1 MGTESAMKLEGR
13 VVLITGGRGGLGRA
27 VVPLFVQAGAQV
39 VLADRHGDAEPTP
52 GTISVRADVTDEGEV
67 RRMVDEALRRAG
79 RMDVLVNLVG
89 GFATGRLAET
99 DLATW
104 QRMATVNLTPAF
116 LLSRAVLPSML
127 ERRAG
132 RILHVA
138 ARAAVEP
145 FPGAAAYIVAKA
157 GLVALIRT
165 LALELAGSG
174 VTVNG
179 VLPGTMDTPANR
191 RSMPGAD
198 PGRWVT
204 PEAVAQ
210 ALRFLASD
218 EAGSI
223 NGALLPV
230 G

>member
-1 MGTESAMKLEGR
+1 MQTEPTGFRGR
-13 VVLITGGRGGLGRA
+13 VVVIAGGRGGLGQA

-39 VLADRHGDAEPTP
+39 VLVDRQGAAAPPE
-52 GTISVRADVTDEGEV
+52 GVLSVQADVTEEGGV
-67 RRMVDEALRRAG
+67 RRMVEEAHRRTG
-79 RMDVLVNLVG
+79 RVDVLVNLVG
-89 GFATGRLAET
+89 GFATGRLIET

-104 QRMATVNLTPAF
+104 QRMATVNLSTAF
-116 LLSRAVLPSML
+116 LLSKAVLPSML

-157 GLVALIRT
+157 GLVAMVRT

-191 RSMPGAD
+191 ESMPRAD
-198 PGRWVT
+198 PAKWVK
-204 PEAVAQ
+204 PDAVAE
-210 ALRFLASD
+210 ALLFLASD
-218 EAGSI
+218 AAGSI
-223 NGALLPV
+223 NGALIPV